1 MLKKSLKRTIFF
13 VPIKWKKLKP
23 EWGWGPGG
31 YERGRRRGEEKGVE
45 FLPGDRGRDK
55 IIHP

>member
-1 MLKKSLKRTIFF
+1 MLKKNLKRTIFF

-23 EWGWGPGG
+23 EWGWGRGG
-31 YERGRRRGEEKGVE
+31 YERGRRRGEEKVE